1 MSTEA
6 VWKLVRETA
15 DALEFDEAP
24 VIELD
29 DDPAALDELRA
40 RLAPIAAAVR
50 LLQSKALEAMQPHL
64 GNRGFVRFG
73 ERVYRAAPD
82 NKWKL
87 RDETKAEFW
96 DWVKAENAAQRLFNP
111 NAARIT
117 GLREVGDHWCNR
129 ETGEVG
135 WSAFEDYFLDVE
147 VGEVSVSEMPA
158 NKAPKFIQNAPD
170 RIVEKRD

>member
-1 MSTEA
+1 MNTEA

-50 LLQSKALEAMQPHL
+50 LLQSKTLEAMQPHL
-64 GNRGFVRFG
+64 GNRGFARFG

-96 DWVKAENAAQRLFNP
+96 EWVKAENAAQRLFNP

-117 GLREVGDHWCNR
+117 GLREVGDHWCNG

-135 WSAFEDYFLDVE
+135 WSAFEDYFLDVT
-147 VGEVSVSEMPA
+147 VGEVAVKEMPA
-158 NKAPKFIQNAPD
+158 NKAPKFIREWAD